1 MVAKPA
7 YTVHVA
13 DVERDRELIL
23 GLWRGNLG
31 DESRMARKYDWFYRD
46 CPYGAPLTLLLR
58 HEDSGAWVGVATA
71 GPRQMM
77 LSGKLVQA
85 GVLVDLAVLPAHR
98 SLFPALSL
106 QMALMEAGSKRFELM
121 YGFPNPKAAAVFKRV
136 GYVPLCK
143 LVRHARV
150 LRHGGYV
157 RRRLPAPLAWPAGV
171 MLDME
176 DRVRLARRGA
186 GMRGQWQDQADAT
199 LSDLWSPDR
208 AGDGPVSIRD
218 LAFLRWRFDQRVAR
232 GRAVRARFLGRA
244 RGGRPVARGSGHPAA
259 LRARC
264 GPYRRVDRAGRGGGG
279 RGPAGERLRA
289 ARAAAGVLAS
299 LWRDAR
305 GGGALGPVA
314 HGRRRGRVEPH
325 AYPRGRGGGGP
336 PMAAKEAS
344 WT

>member
-1 MVAKPA
+1 MAANPA

-31 DESRMARKYDWFYRD
+31 DESRMARKYDWFYRE

-58 HEDSGAWVGVATA
+58 HEESGAWVGVATA

-77 LSGKLVQA
+77 LGGKLVQA

-150 LRHGGYV
+150 VRHGGYV
-157 RRRLPAPLAWPAGV
+157 RRRLPAPLAWPAGLL
-171 MLDME
+171 LDAV
-176 DRVRLARRGA
+176 DHVRLTGRSAGTRGE
-186 GMRGQWQDQADAT
+186 WLDQADET
-199 LSDLWSPDR
+199 LSALWSPDR

-218 LAFLRWRFDQRVAR
+218 LTFLRWRFDQSPLVDVRYLLVRGRDGTPLAWFACESREGVLYVHDFWAAR
-232 GRAVRARFLGRA
+232 GVAGPSRAEVATLLRCARDGGHTAVSIELGA
-244 RGGRPVARGSGHPAA
+244 
-259 LRARC
+259 
-264 GPYRRVDRAGRGGGG
+264 
-279 RGPAGERLRA
+279 
-289 ARAAAGVLAS
+289 AAAGDGLLGNGFVPREPRPVFWHPCGETLEAVAPAD
-299 LWRDAR
+299 LW
-305 GGGALGPVA
+305 LT
-314 HGRRRGRVEPH
+314 
-325 AYPRGRGGGGP
+325 
-336 PMAAKEAS
+336 AADEDE
-344 WT
+344 